1 VRGSLA
7 CLGGLL
13 VAGGHALPALTGVRP
28 VRLAVSPSLSGV
40 GRSDHVAL
48 TFDDGP
54 DARSTP
60 VILAALER
68 QGWRATFFMLG
79 RMVERNRDV
88 AADVAARGHEVALH
102 GYDHVSH
109 LRRSPGQV
117 HDDLRRGC
125 DLVADATGQAPR
137 WFRPPYGLLSAGTCW
152 AAPRLGLRTV
162 LWTAW
167 GRDWRAEATAESVS
181 ADVGRGLRPG
191 ATVLLHDSD
200 CTSAA
205 GAWRSAESALP
216 RLAELFAA
224 HGLTVGP
231 LGEHQVGRDP

>member
-1 VRGSLA
+1 MAASRTLA
-7 CLGGLL
+7 RTVMAPFLRQPG
-13 VAGGHALPALTGVRP
+13 
-28 VRLAVSPSLSGV
+28 SPSRASPAGSRPLRRGEGITGLP
-40 GRSDHVAL
+40 GR
-48 TFDDGP
+48 P
-54 DARSTP
+54 
-60 VILAALER
+60 
-68 QGWRATFFMLG
+68 
-79 RMVERNRDV
+79 
-88 AADVAARGHEVALH
+88 ARGRRARPA
-102 GYDHVSH
+102 GSH
-109 LRRSPGQV
+109 RRPAGAPGQV
-117 HDDLRRGC
+117 PVDLRRGC

-167 GRDWRAEATAESVS
+167 GRDWRADATAESVA
-181 ADVGRGLRPG
+181 ADVRRGLRAG